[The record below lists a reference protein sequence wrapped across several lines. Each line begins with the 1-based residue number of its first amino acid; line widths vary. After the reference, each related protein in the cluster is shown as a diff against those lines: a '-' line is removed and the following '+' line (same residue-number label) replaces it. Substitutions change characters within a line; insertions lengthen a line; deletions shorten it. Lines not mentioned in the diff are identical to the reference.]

1 MNLFSGTAVGAGP
14 VIVGAWL
21 SIAGCRERSQ
31 RGIRAG
37 FDV

>member
-14 VIVGAWL
+14 VIGGAWL
-21 SIAGCRERSQ
+21 SIASCRERSQ